1 MRSPEPHPLKWLP
14 ASGRLQVY
22 GELKPRGLQALILD
36 AAVWLCCDDGV
47 AHQLDT
53 LCLGNMDGGAGTA
66 AHVRR
71 LLEEAGHAVEG
82 DKAVRLSLD
91 EAFFMAYALGILAV
105 HDVVEGHAVAL
116 DTTVRGRLRGWRWG
130 GGVGR
135 EHVLGRWWA
144 TWTAG
149 RCLGP
154 AAASMRV
161 PAAHGSAPPVVL
173 IRDRLAKRLLCQR
186 WRAGAVAA
194 AAAAPPRLLPPLPR
208 PPPLPQQ
215 GGAPPCAVLHR
226 AAHAPR
232 QVAAGCLPLP
242 LACLAHR
249 HGAGLQGWIPRTGL
263 QYGADFVLYQ
273 RHPALT
279 HSDYTVLI
287 VPLAPGQRPDLG
299 WHDVQVS
306 NRLSTQASVVSPVLE
321 AVGREHAV
329 PQAEGSR
336 SCPLAPVTCAC
347 ARSLAGGLL
356 AAGQQEAAAVVCP
369 GAGLRPQQPQLPSK
383 GGSA

>member
-1 MRSPEPHPLKWLP
+1 MAEVPREQRKMKRWRRRDLNTNLLK
-14 ASGRLQVY
+14 VY

-116 DTTVRGRLRGWRWG
+116 DTTALWQRLQQLR
-130 GGVGR
+130 
-135 EHVLGRWWA
+135 H
-144 TWTAG
+144 
-149 RCLGP
+149 
-154 AAASMRV
+154 
-161 PAAHGSAPPVVL
+161 
-173 IRDRLAKRLLCQR
+173 DFFLLY
-186 WRAGAVAA
+186 
-194 AAAAPPRLLPPLPR
+194 
-208 PPPLPQQ
+208 
-215 GGAPPCAVLHR
+215 
-226 AAHAPR
+226 
-232 QVAAGCLPLP
+232 
-242 LACLAHR
+242 LAHHHFR
-249 HGAGLQGWIPRTGL
+249 SKGWIPRTGL

-306 NRLSTQASVVSPVLE
+306 NRLSTQVSKKLLLLYVQEQGSDRSSPNCLAKV
-321 AVGREHAV
+321 AVHERLVRRWVPESHRPPPGR
-329 PQAEGSR
+329 GSGR
-336 SCPLAPVTCAC
+336 
-347 ARSLAGGLL
+347 
-356 AAGQQEAAAVVCP
+356 
-369 GAGLRPQQPQLPSK
+369 
-383 GGSA
+383 